1 MIELVKHDL
10 YGMHNREKDMGL
22 TKLALKIAAPAPKIE
37 GFSRYLFIG
46 PHPDDIEIGCGATVA
61 KLASEGKQICFLIL
75 TDGRYGDGHSG
86 GIKGDELAA
95 LRKKESEASA
105 ERLGVKDVRF
115 LELSD
120 GGFYDY
126 EEMLRGIAKVTG
138 EFGPDLVF
146 APDPY
151 TGRECH
157 IDHLNAGRAAAHIA
171 YLAPYPGIME
181 GNGAAAADVKGIAFY
196 MTARPNRYVKV
207 TKDLFRLQNEALF
220 GCHTSQ
226 YPPENPETK
235 QLQMYLKL
243 RSADFGLRN
252 MCAHAEGFR
261 VLGQTHMHCIPE
273 IV

>member
-1 MIELVKHDL
+1 MS
-10 YGMHNREKDMGL
+10 L
-22 TKLALKIAAPAPKIE
+22 TKLALKIAAPVPKVE
-37 GFSRYLFIG
+37 TFTRYLFIG
-46 PHPDDIEIGCGATVA
+46 PHPDDIEIGCGATA
-61 KLASEGKQICFLIL
+61 ARLAAEGKQVTFLIM
-75 TDGRYGDGHSG
+75 TDGRYGDGFSD
-86 GIKGDELAA
+86 GIKGDELVS
-95 LRKKESEASA
+95 LRKKESIASA

-115 LELSD
+115 LDLCD

-126 EEMLRGIAKVTG
+126 EEMLRGIAKTAG
-138 EFGPDLVF
+138 ECRPDLIF
-146 APDPY
+146 APDPD

-157 IDHLNAGRAAAHIA
+157 VDHLNTGRAAAHIA
-171 YLAPYPGIME
+171 YMSPYPGIMARE
-181 GNGAAAADVKGIAFY
+181 GAASADVKGIAFY

-207 TKDLFRLQNEALF
+207 SGEMFRLQNEAVF

-226 YPPENPETK
+226 FPTGSAEAK

-273 IV
+273 TV